1 MSTLPP
7 AILSMIAAT
16 MLLQLGNGLLT
27 ALLPLRM
34 QADGLSATGIGAVAS
49 AYGLGFI
56 IGCIGAPRVVR
67 GLGHKP
73 AFALLGLLAAVIILG
88 FTVAGTT
95 VGPWMLLRAL
105 VGLALAGLFT
115 ITDSWISGLAPP
127 ATRGQVFSVHMIGT
141 RLTLMTAP
149 LCVALGEVTGYG
161 LFAFAAAMLAVAVLP
176 LLAVRGSAPKLPSV
190 VRLRPLELYAIAPS
204 ALVGCF
210 GVGML
215 NGSMVSLAAVYGVRM
230 GLSEESAAALL
241 LALQGGSLVTQWP
254 IGRLSD
260 RIDRRLV
267 IAGVTGAAAIM
278 SAFVASLQPGTSAA
292 VILPAF
298 VLWGG
303 LSFSTYAVCVSHG
316 SDLVPADRMVTMVGE
331 LLLAWAAGAM
341 VGPFPASMAL
351 QWYGPSG
358 LFLYFAIVGTALTVF
373 VMVRIMMQ
381 PRTPK
386 RALLPASAES
396 PSMILQAKAIREQ
409 K

>member
-49 AYGLGFI
+49 AYGFGFI
-56 IGCIGAPRVVR
+56 VGCIGAPRVVR
-67 GLGHKP
+67 ALGHKA
-73 AFALLGLLAAVIILG
+73 AFALLGGAAALVILG
-88 FTVAGTT
+88 FTVAGT

-105 VGLALAGLFT
+105 MGLALAGLFT

-141 RLTLMTAP
+141 RLTLMLAP
-149 LCVALGEVTGYG
+149 LGVALGEVTGYG
-161 LFAFAAAMLAVAVLP
+161 LFAFAGAMLAVAVLP

-215 NGSMVSLAAVYGVRM
+215 NGSMVSLASLYGVRM
-230 GLSEESAAALL
+230 GLSEEAAAALL
-241 LALQGGSLVTQWP
+241 LTLQGGSLVTQWP

-267 IAGVTGAAAIM
+267 IAGVTGAAAMM
-278 SAFVASLQPGTSAA
+278 SAFVAGLPAGTSAA

-341 VGPFPASMAL
+341 IGPFPAAMAL
-351 QWYGPSG
+351 QRFGPSG
-358 LFLYFAIVGTALTVF
+358 LFLYFTVVGAALTAF
-373 VMVRIMMQ
+373 VVVRIMMQ

-396 PSMILQAKAIREQ
+396 PAMILQAKAIREQ
-409 K
+409 E